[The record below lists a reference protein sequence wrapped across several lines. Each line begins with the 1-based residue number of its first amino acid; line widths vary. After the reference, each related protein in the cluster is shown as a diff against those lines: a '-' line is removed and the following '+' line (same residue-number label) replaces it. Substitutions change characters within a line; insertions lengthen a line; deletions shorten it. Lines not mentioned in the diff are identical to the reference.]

1 MRNESRTRMNDDEW
15 DKEDGRV
22 GYKLKH
28 TRRDKI
34 NKHRVKMERETEPW
48 YTLGTGKEE
57 K

>member
-1 MRNESRTRMNDDEW
+1 MMTNGIR
-15 DKEDGRV
+15 KDGRV

-34 NKHRVKMERETEPW
+34 NKYRVKMERETEPW